1 MEPFNIND
9 FLEKMG
15 IDLLKLL
22 GDVLYIIVIF
32 LAARIL
38 VELLSKA
45 TKKVIEKAKVI
56 DDTNRSKSLVTSMT
70 VLRSAGRYFLYF
82 AGICLII
89 NHLGYGS
96 VFTNLVTAAGVG
108 ALVISLGA
116 QSVIGDVIAGMFLLF
131 ERQYAVGDFVK
142 INDYEGTVTSIAM
155 RCTYLLSWTGQKI
168 IIPNGQIKTVVN
180 YSGEYNMAIVDVPV
194 PYEEDTE
201 RVTAIIKEVAEDY
214 SEKHHDLCIGK
225 PSVASINAFDE
236 NSVRIS
242 VYQKARGRNHYQIQ
256 RDPRLAIK
264 KRFDEEG
271 ISIPY
276 NQIVVHQ
283 EGENR

>member
-142 INDYEGTVTSIAM
+142 INE
-155 RCTYLLSWTGQKI
+155 
-168 IIPNGQIKTVVN
+168 
-180 YSGEYNMAIVDVPV
+180 
-194 PYEEDTE
+194 
-201 RVTAIIKEVAEDY
+201 
-214 SEKHHDLCIGK
+214 
-225 PSVASINAFDE
+225 
-236 NSVRIS
+236 
-242 VYQKARGRNHYQIQ
+242 
-256 RDPRLAIK
+256 
-264 KRFDEEG
+264 
-271 ISIPY
+271 
-276 NQIVVHQ
+276 
-283 EGENR
+283 